1 MRYNPSFVDVFQTPL
16 NRKSWL
22 IKKSYC
28 TWSISVC
35 GLQRLV
41 AGNLDRYLALA
52 GCLKRTTLW
61 GTFMAL
67 PEGHPPPANT
77 ELCFNYYYF
86 LNCAFKSKEK
96 KKKKIYVHVRLHV
109 HQPKSTEAC

>member
-1 MRYNPSFVDVFQTPL
+1 
-16 NRKSWL
+16 
-22 IKKSYC
+22 
-28 TWSISVC
+28 
-35 GLQRLV
+35 
-41 AGNLDRYLALA
+41 
-52 GCLKRTTLW
+52 
-61 GTFMAL
+61 MAL